1 MGFALGHLPRER
13 HPSYAASTFCRF
25 RIFTLR
31 IHGYL
36 QASHNH
42 SEQQMRGPVLCRR
55 VSQGNRSRAGAN
67 AQAILMSLF
76 RSMELH
82 GRNPV
87 DEVLRLAQTAIAG
100 KPLVLP
106 PSPDEADQ
114 IAA

>member
-1 MGFALGHLPRER
+1 
-13 HPSYAASTFCRF
+13 
-25 RIFTLR
+25 
-31 IHGYL
+31 
-36 QASHNH
+36 
-42 SEQQMRGPVLCRR
+42 MRGPVMCRR
-55 VSQGNRSRAGAN
+55 ISQGNRSLAGAQ

-100 KPLVLP
+100 KPIVLP
-106 PSPDEADQ
+106 LSPDEAGQ

>member
-1 MGFALGHLPRER
+1 
-13 HPSYAASTFCRF
+13 
-25 RIFTLR
+25 
-31 IHGYL
+31 
-36 QASHNH
+36 
-42 SEQQMRGPVLCRR
+42 MRGPVMCRR
-55 VSQGNRSRAGAN
+55 ISQGNRSLAGAQ

-87 DEVLRLAQTAIAG
+87 DEVLRLAQIAVAG

-106 PSPDEADQ
+106 LAPDHAAQ

>member
-1 MGFALGHLPRER
+1 VFTKKLDVVLDATDDEAT
-13 HPSYAASTFCRF
+13 PSYQTDDGR
-25 RIFTLR
+25 
-31 IHGYL
+31 
-36 QASHNH
+36 
-42 SEQQMRGPVLCRR
+42 PVPSVTREKR
-55 VSQGNRSRAGAN
+55 PEVRAN

-87 DEVLRLAQTAIAG
+87 DEVLRLAQTAVAG

-106 PSPDEADQ
+106 LSPDEADQ